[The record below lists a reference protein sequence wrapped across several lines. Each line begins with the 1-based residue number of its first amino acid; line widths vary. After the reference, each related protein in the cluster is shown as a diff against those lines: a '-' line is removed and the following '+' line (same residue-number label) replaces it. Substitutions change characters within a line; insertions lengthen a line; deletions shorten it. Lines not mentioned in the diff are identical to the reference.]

1 MDIFNN
7 EDYKYISNFVE
18 TKIEKLRNIEKYN
31 NIYVKNTNLI
41 EELEKT
47 LNDEQKNKLNEI
59 IKSTYE
65 LEEFYLVLS
74 YSLGVKYGKDLENL

>member
-74 YSLGVKYGKDLENL
+74 YSLGGKYGKDLENL

>member
-18 TKIEKLRNIEKYN
+18 AKIAKLRNIEKYN
-31 NIYVKNTNLI
+31 NIYLKNSSLT

-47 LNDEQKNKLNEI
+47 LNEEQKNKLNEI
-59 IKSTYE
+59 IKSTYD
-65 LEEFYLVLS
+65 LEEFYLALS